1 MTTPQP
7 ESNTVTAQSG
17 TVWITDQAERDVLPG
32 SGQSFMFT
40 RPGLALLEAFSD
52 DVLMSFD
59 A

>member
-1 MTTPQP
+1 MTKLQL
-7 ESNTVTAQSG
+7 EGNTVTAQSG

-32 SGQSFMFT
+32 PGQSFMFT